1 MDFNMKN
8 RNDLLILSDEALA
21 ALCELEFFKGS
32 GPGGQ
37 KRNKSSSAV
46 RVSLRQ
52 APELAATDCTE
63 RSQHRNRSNA
73 INKLKI
79 ILALQVRL
87 PVSAPLPRM
96 ECALSAPDYPLFVA
110 KIFDLLT
117 ECSFDHKACA
127 AKCGVS
133 TTALLKKLARDPKIF
148 QEFNR
153 RRELL
158 GLPKLNA

>member
-1 MDFNMKN
+1 M
-8 RNDLLILSDEALA
+8 NDRDLQLSLPETEFIRFCTLD
-21 ALCELEFFKGS
+21 FFKSS
-32 GPGGQ
+32 GAGGQ
-37 KRNKSSSAV
+37 HRNKTSSAV
-46 RVSLRQ
+46 RVTHKETGLS
-52 APELAATDCTE
+52 AEDCTE